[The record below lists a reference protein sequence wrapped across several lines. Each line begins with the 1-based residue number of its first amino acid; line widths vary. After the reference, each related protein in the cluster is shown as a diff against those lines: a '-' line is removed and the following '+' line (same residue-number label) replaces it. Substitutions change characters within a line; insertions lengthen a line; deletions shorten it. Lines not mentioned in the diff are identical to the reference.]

1 MIKNL
6 LTIILFFTF
15 GLFGFSQSLNKEK
28 LDKYF
33 NTLLLNNKFMGS
45 VAVSKNGELIYTKS
59 IGYADI
65 ENNLKASEKTKYR
78 IGSISKSFTAVLILK
93 AIENQQLTIDETI
106 DKWFPS
112 ITNSNKIT
120 VKQLLT
126 HRSGIH
132 NFTNNPD
139 YLLWNTKSKT
149 EKEMIE
155 IIKKSGIDFEPDTKA
170 EYSN

>member
-15 GLFGFSQSLNKEK
+15 GLFGFTQSLNKEK
-28 LDKYF
+28 LDNYF

-65 ENNLKASEKTKYR
+65 ENNIKASEKTKYR

-93 AIENQQLTIDETI
+93 AIENQQLTINETI
-106 DKWFPS
+106 DKWFPT

-120 VKQLLT
+120 IKQLLT

-139 YLLWNTKSKT
+139 YLL
-149 EKEMIE
+149 
-155 IIKKSGIDFEPDTKA
+155 
-170 EYSN
+170 

>member
-65 ENNLKASEKTKYR
+65 ENNIRASEKTKYR

-93 AIENQQLTIDETI
+93 AI
-106 DKWFPS
+106 
-112 ITNSNKIT
+112 
-120 VKQLLT
+120 
-126 HRSGIH
+126 
-132 NFTNNPD
+132 
-139 YLLWNTKSKT
+139 
-149 EKEMIE
+149 
-155 IIKKSGIDFEPDTKA
+155 
-170 EYSN
+170 